1 MNLDP
6 FQQEAAEQNNKYSVI
21 IAGAGTGKTFTLIGR
36 IQYLV
41 NQCGFSPSE
50 ILVISYTNETVK
62 DFSLKCQKLLG
73 FQVTVM
79 TFHKLAIHL
88 LKLEEEFFQ
97 ICDDNYLQFITQ
109 EFIDNLCKQNPTLK
123 KYFQISKPLSYLFMS
138 KSKSWNKDLKKQIVN
153 FISLCKS
160 KGFNENFCRDLINN
174 NKGNKKAFFLLTYLV
189 FSLYESEKDSQKLLD
204 FDDIILKA
212 IFNISKINIDLFPF
226 RHILIDE
233 FQDSSIVRIDLLYTL
248 VKQFKMHFTVVGD
261 DCQSI
266 YRFSG
271 TETNC
276 FKILNSYFSN
286 VQYYFLKYTYR
297 NSQELVKVADQF
309 VQKNKA
315 QIKKNVISFVH
326 LDFPIEILYYKNKK
340 YIYKMISYVT
350 SLYPNSSILFLGR
363 NSFDWKYYFSLDE
376 IIWLD
381 YQHFRLKKI
390 SKIVFSFL
398 TVHQS
403 KGLEADVV
411 ILLHFENGIYGFP
424 NQIKPYFFHKIFYGK
439 DKLLFEEERRLFY
452 VALTRTKYK
461 IFLITPFHAPSIFAK
476 ELIQDFKGNIKQ
488 KYFFK

>member
-326 LDFPIEILYYKNKK
+326 LDFP
-340 YIYKMISYVT
+340 
-350 SLYPNSSILFLGR
+350 
-363 NSFDWKYYFSLDE
+363 
-376 IIWLD
+376 
-381 YQHFRLKKI
+381 
-390 SKIVFSFL
+390 
-398 TVHQS
+398 
-403 KGLEADVV
+403 
-411 ILLHFENGIYGFP
+411 
-424 NQIKPYFFHKIFYGK
+424 
-439 DKLLFEEERRLFY
+439 
-452 VALTRTKYK
+452 
-461 IFLITPFHAPSIFAK
+461 
-476 ELIQDFKGNIKQ
+476 
-488 KYFFK
+488 